1 MRAED
6 GETINDLID
15 KCMDQDTKALF
26 DDKQLFCLRN
36 EKSGILLVMVGRLRL
51 TQVKSR
57 LHVSGIFYFGTTCL
71 ACHST
76 GIGIAPGYL
85 L

>member
-36 EKSGILLVMVGRLRL
+36 EKSGILLVMVA
-51 TQVKSR
+51 VFASHK
-57 LHVSGIFYFGTTCL
+57 
-71 ACHST
+71 
-76 GIGIAPGYL
+76 
-85 L
+85 

>member
-15 KCMDQDTKALF
+15 KCMDQDKKALF

-36 EKSGILLVMVGRLRL
+36 EKSGILLVMVA
-51 TQVKSR
+51 VFASHK
-57 LHVSGIFYFGTTCL
+57 
-71 ACHST
+71 
-76 GIGIAPGYL
+76 
-85 L
+85 